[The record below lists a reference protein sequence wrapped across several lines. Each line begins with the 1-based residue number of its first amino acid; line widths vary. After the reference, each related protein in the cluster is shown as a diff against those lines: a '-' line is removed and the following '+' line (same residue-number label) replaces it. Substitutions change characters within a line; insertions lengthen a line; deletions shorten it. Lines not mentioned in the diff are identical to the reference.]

1 VAEAGLQL
9 GWVDLTLLGVLA
21 LSVLVGLVRGFVFE
35 ALSLAG
41 WVVAYF
47 AAQWAAPFIAERL
60 PIGTVGGSGNQA
72 AALVL
77 GFFAAFVLWSILI
90 RLLRSL
96 IRATPLSIIDR
107 LLGAVFGGVRG
118 AVILMALTTLVA
130 MTPLAQAPQWQA
142 AHGVRLLELALAQL
156 KPLLPEAAARWL
168 PGAGPNGPN
177 KPLGTPT

>member
-1 VAEAGLQL
+1 MNDAGFTL
-9 GWVDLTLLGVLA
+9 GWVDLMLLGVLA

-47 AAQWAAPFIAERL
+47 AAQWLAPVIGERI
-60 PIGTVGGSGNQA
+60 PIGAPGSSANQA

-77 GFFAAFVLWSILI
+77 GFFAAFLLWSIMV

-107 LLGAVFGGVRG
+107 LLGAAFGCVRG
-118 AVILMALTTLVA
+118 VVILLALATLVA

-142 AHGVRLLELALAQL
+142 SHGVRLLHLCLAEL

-168 PGAGPNGPN
+168 PGAGPA
-177 KPLGTPT
+177 GTPT